1 MKTNAKKLISLLLV
15 CLLTLG
21 MVPAVA
27 YAAGD
32 AWDGTTLTEPAQ
44 ADGVYQIGTG
54 AELAWFA
61 QNAAASG
68 NAVLTDDIDLGN
80 HTWTPMAK
88 LSGSFDG
95 QNHTVKNLNGSNGL
109 FTSVIGAS
117 DASRAEVKDV
127 VVEGTGI
134 GSAKLGA
141 IAGSPTGQTSAAAS
155 IRQPFPADR
164 KSAVSWATTMRAE
177 WNAPIT
183 WVP

>member
-1 MKTNAKKLISLLLV
+1 MKTNVKKLISLLFV
-15 CLLTLG
+15 CLLIVG
-21 MVPAVA
+21 MVPA
-27 YAAGD
+27 AAHAISD

-44 ADGVYQIGTG
+44 VDGVYQIGTG

-127 VVEGTGI
+127 VVEGTVI

-141 IAGSPTGQTSAAAS
+141 IAGSPTGQTSAAVS
-155 IRQPFPADR
+155 IRQPFPAR
-164 KSAVSWATTMRAE
+164 RMSAVSLATLCREQT
-177 WNAPIT
+177 APLS
-183 WVP
+183 P